1 MSLNAQ
7 FWFYFEPRWFHVSKR
22 LGNRRVFPPFFFGTK
37 AKTNNTKKKNKTE
50 ETDKTNNKLNIN
62 GRKTPKVMI
71 CCVTSRSV
79 FWLIYYITFR
89 FSTQKLSK
97 HFVTTRTIQPRK
109 RALTYIG
116 QHVFLFEISP
126 H

>member
-1 MSLNAQ
+1 MLSFGFTLSRAGFTFPNAWETDAFFPRFSLVQ
-7 FWFYFEPRWFHVSKR
+7 QQKQIIQ
-22 LGNRRVFPPFFFGTK
+22 
-37 AKTNNTKKKNKTE
+37 KKKNKTE